1 MTNKATII
9 IEGSDGTLDSEFVT
23 VSEQHKNKKI
33 LISKLKEQ
41 FQDVLDNEYS
51 NYGLTLADF
60 EFTIYEDLTEKYKDV

>member
-1 MTNKATII
+1 MQNKATII
-9 IEGSDGTLDSEFVT
+9 IEGSDGRLESEFVN
-23 VSEQHKNKKI
+23 VHEHYKNKKI

-60 EFTIYEDLTEKYKDV
+60 EFTIYEDLTEKYNDV

>member
-1 MTNKATII
+1 MQNKATII
-9 IEGSDGTLDSEFVT
+9 IEGSDGRLDSEFVN
-23 VSEQHKNKKI
+23 VYEQHKNKKI

-60 EFTIYEDLTEKYKDV
+60 EFTIYEDLTEKYS

>member
-9 IEGSDGTLDSEFVT
+9 IEGSDGRLDSEFVN
-23 VSEQHKNKKI
+23 VYEQHKNKKI

-51 NYGLTLADF
+51 AYGLTLADF
-60 EFTIYEDLTEKYKDV
+60 VFTIYKDLTEKYN

>member
-1 MTNKATII
+1 MQNKATII
-9 IEGSDGTLDSEFVT
+9 IEGSDGRLESEFINVY
-23 VSEQHKNKKI
+23 EQHKNKKI

-60 EFTIYEDLTEKYKDV
+60 EFTIYEDLTEKYS

>member
-9 IEGSDGTLDSEFVT
+9 IEGSDGRLESEFINVY
-23 VSEQHKNKKI
+23 EQHKNKKI